1 MKILNYVNS
10 RVCVEKVRHYLA
22 AGAPD
27 PDSASQVEIGD
38 SVGDPVEYSS
48 VLPNRDPLP
57 PAPVCSCTRAVTIAD
72 VLVVVQPPVRKKLLP
87 RDSG

>member
-38 SVGDPVEYSS
+38 SVGDP
-48 VLPNRDPLP
+48 
-57 PAPVCSCTRAVTIAD
+57 
-72 VLVVVQPPVRKKLLP
+72 
-87 RDSG
+87 